1 MLIIYEVQRSNK
13 SLKIKW
19 KLSFSE
25 NHFKQRY
32 RKDRRIVKILYSE
45 FFCVHHYKV
54 KFDTVN
60 NYREKKMKHLLKQS
74 FHCIIW
80 GHDSS
85 STTK

>member
-1 MLIIYEVQRSNK
+1 MLIDYEVQRSNK

-45 FFCVHHYKV
+45 FFCVRHYKV
-54 KFDTVN
+54 KFDTGN
-60 NYREKKMKHLLKQS
+60 SYIEKKNEPS
-74 FHCIIW
+74 FK
-80 GHDSS
+80 
-85 STTK
+85 TKFSLYYFGT